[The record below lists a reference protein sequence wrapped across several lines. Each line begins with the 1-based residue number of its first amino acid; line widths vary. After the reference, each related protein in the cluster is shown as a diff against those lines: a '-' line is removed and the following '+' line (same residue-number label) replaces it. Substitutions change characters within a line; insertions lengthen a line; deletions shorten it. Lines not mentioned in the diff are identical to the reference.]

1 MKNKRSNISLF
12 IICSVIIGT
21 MQSCSLFSGAKKK
34 TSETIVDT
42 HEQNGFVKA
51 IVINYAVDGCTFMLQ
66 PGDDAQEVLTGKVE
80 KKLQPVNLR
89 EDFKKDNLKVWI
101 KYQHFKG
108 NSICMVGEMVTITA
122 IEKR

>member
-1 MKNKRSNISLF
+1 
-12 IICSVIIGT
+12 
-21 MQSCSLFSGAKKK
+21 MQSCFLFTGAKKK

-51 IVINYAVDGCTFMLQ
+51 TVINYTVDGCTFMLQ
-66 PGDDAQEVLTGKVE
+66 PDAAAQGETTGKVD
-80 KKLQPVNLR
+80 KKLQPVNLS
-89 EDFKKDNLKVWI
+89 EDFKTDNLKVWI

-108 NSICMVGEMVTITA
+108 NSICMVGEMITITA